1 MRAGKNDPLESVQS
15 IMEKFIAQMDYSK
28 VEKVESCNEAWKNVV
43 PKSFETKTRALNKT
57 SDGKLFVACE
67 NSLVTSEL
75 FMIKEEI
82 IAKIPENLEI
92 KDIVFTHKAWKK
104 EE

>member
-15 IMEKFIAQMDYSK
+15 IMEKFIAILDYSK
-28 VEKVESCNEAWKNVV
+28 VEKIESYKEVWKNVV
-43 PKSFETKTRALNKT
+43 PKGFETKTKTLNKT
-57 SDGKLFVACE
+57 PDGKLFVACE
-67 NSLVTSEL
+67 SSLVTNEL
-75 FMIKEEI
+75 FMMKDEI

-92 KDIVFTHKAWKK
+92 KDIIFTHKAWKI